1 MARTH
6 EHIEKWVIPADKDQ
20 WEVVRAADAYLRVRI
35 GLKTNCHAA
44 VYDQRGSISEDGLDK
59 CHVEWQRESS
69 PLKSVVIFY
78 GDTTDSLSAQLHAK
92 DLDNGLA
99 SGLWKPNLEV
109 TVRGDDAAEVR
120 GIAQEA
126 VEKAK
131 GGFDAPRMRLPQ
143 LEQAAHA
150 HVERPTLVGL
160 SEKIAAPTS
169 GFTKVMN
176 HPWVYSTGTAL
187 IAGLVILA
195 LTIWLT

>member
-6 EHIEKWVIPADKDQ
+6 ERIEKWDIPADKDQ

-35 GLKTNCHAA
+35 GLNTNCHAA
-44 VYDQRGSISEDGLDK
+44 VYDQRGSINEDSLHK
-59 CHVEWQRESS
+59 CYVEWRQESS

-78 GDTTDSLSAQLHAK
+78 GDSTDSLSAQLHAK
-92 DLDNGLA
+92 DLDNELA
-99 SGLWKPNLEV
+99 SGLWKPTLEV
-109 TVRGDDAAEVR
+109 TVRGNDAAEVR

-126 VEKAK
+126 AEKAK
-131 GGFDAPRMRLPQ
+131 AGLLAPRIEVPQ
-143 LEQAAHA
+143 VELAAHA
-150 HVERPTLVGL
+150 HVERPTLAGI
-160 SEKIAAPTS
+160 SEDIGAPSS

-176 HPWVYSTGTAL
+176 HPWVYSTGAAL